1 MSIPQNVTPV
11 TCARA
16 AIGLWFPPMVKLSPR
31 EMQVAHLAAQGWP
44 KLLIAA
50 ALRLHE
56 RTVRHHLVDICRKL
70 SLASACELPLFS
82 ERLAPAPRRT
92 APRRTAGR
100 REHDESARKHATA
113 SSSWL

>member
-1 MSIPQNVTPV
+1 MTPV
-11 TCARA
+11 TCARPRP
-16 AIGLWFPPMVKLSPR
+16 GLSCLAMQKLSPR
-31 EMQVAHLAAQGWP
+31 EQQVAHLAAQGWP

-56 RTVRHHLVDICRKL
+56 RTVRHHLVEICRKL
-70 SLASACELPLFS
+70 GLASACELPLFS

-100 REHDESARKHATA
+100 REHDESVRKHAAA
-113 SSSWL
+113 S